1 MASERTLYLVD
12 GTYLLFRAFHALPR
26 SMAVTGES
34 YQRNRAPLE
43 EMLLAGAGTGREPS
57 GVADSALSW
66 LRDPARDRLPTN
78 AARGLASVLVKLIRE
93 ERPALMGV
101 AFDLPGRVHRDDH
114 YTTFVESHP
123 DLAPRLAGYKA
134 TRPATPEEIHVQ
146 YPLARLVCGRALG
159 IPVLEAEG
167 FEADDLIGTL
177 AHRARAKGLSVRLV
191 TADKDLFQ
199 LVGDGISIL
208 NPHKTETGKSG
219 GYLLMDEKVI
229 EREFGV
235 PPRQVVDVLALM
247 GDTSDNIPGVP
258 GIGEKGAKDLIRKY
272 GSVEAVIEA
281 AKKEDEITRA
291 AYRSGLRE
299 HPELALFSKE
309 LATIRT
315 DAPIDLDLDDVWTE
329 APDRDVLKK
338 VFELLA
344 FGMLLRDV
352 EGLAT
357 ASPRPGTRAA
367 RAALG
372 GASASAPPAPAPEG
386 ATAAAGKTAKKPAQ
400 GQLSLLSWDDP
411 PAKPAAAAASGGAH
425 VLAADDRPSAEAEG
439 HEAAGEPGAIED
451 APGLPA
457 ALQDDAGSEGSLEV
471 LASADE
477 RYRAVTDLRELA
489 SLLPAILAAPRVA
502 LDTETTSPDPM
513 RAQLVGISLAWQP
526 GSAIYVPLGHRYLG
540 APAQPAVPETLAL
553 LAPLFARGNGIA
565 GQNVKYD
572 IEVLRRAGAHPSGF
586 DFDTM
591 IAAFILE
598 SDRLSYGLASLA
610 REYLADYRTPYAE
623 TSGRGGKQTSFDGV
637 DVQRAAL
644 YSGHDADVTLRLA
657 EILDRKLGAENL
669 RAVFTGIDMPL
680 IEVLVSMETTG
691 VRIDVPLLQRLSSE
705 MGEQITLLRAEIQK
719 LAGREFNIDSP
730 RQLGAILF
738 EELGLS
744 PVSKTAKSGV
754 ASTRDEDLEV
764 LAERHPLP
772 ARVRDY
778 RVLAKLR
785 STYVDALQA
794 LVNPETGRVHTSFH
808 PTGAVTGRLSSSD
821 PNLQN
826 IPVRTAEGRKI
837 RAAFVPQEG
846 WSLVSADYS
855 QVELRVMAHQSADP
869 DLIATF
875 ERGEDIHRLTAARI
889 YNVPYASVTGDQRR
903 AAKTINFGIL
913 YGMGPQRL
921 ARDLGITMGEAKE
934 LIASYFGRFPKIRAY
949 IDGTIARAERDGF
962 VSTLFGRVRRFPEL
976 SSTSRFQRQLAVR
989 QAVNSTIQGTA
1000 ADLMKI
1006 AMVRLHRLLRERG
1019 LAARLLIQVHDE
1031 LVLESP
1037 TVELPA
1043 LEEVIREA
1051 METIPPFTVP
1061 LTVDIA
1067 SGTDWLAAKP

>member
-1 MASERTLYLVD
+1 MTSERTLYLVD

-26 SMAVTGES
+26 SMAVTGET
-34 YQRNRAPLE
+34 YLRNRAPLE
-43 EMLLAGAGTGREPS
+43 EMLLAGAGSGREPA

-114 YTTFVESHP
+114 YTSFVGAHP
-123 DLAPRLAGYKA
+123 DLAPKLAGYKA
-134 TRPATPEEIHVQ
+134 TRQPTPEEIHVQ

-177 AHRARAKGLSVRLV
+177 AHRARDKGLSVRLV

-199 LVGDGISIL
+199 LVGEGICVL
-208 NPHKTETGKSG
+208 NPHRTVMGKSG
-219 GYLLMDEKVI
+219 GYLLMDEKVV
-229 EREFGV
+229 EQEFGV
-235 PPRQVVDVLALM
+235 PPRQVIDVLALM

-258 GIGEKGAKDLIRKY
+258 GIGEKGAKDLIKKY
-272 GSVEAVIEA
+272 GSVEAVLEA
-281 AKKEDEITRA
+281 AKKEDEIARA
-291 AYRSGLRE
+291 TYRNGLRE

-329 APDRDVLKK
+329 APDHDVLKK
-338 VFELLA
+338 VFDLLA

-357 ASPRPGTRAA
+357 APRPGA
-367 RAALG
+367 RAGRTAAAE
-372 GASASAPPAPAPEG
+372 ASAGTSAAVSSAVSAPASAP
-386 ATAAAGKTAKKPAQ
+386 GKTAKPAQ

-411 PAKPAAAAASGGAH
+411 PVKRAASLGPG
-425 VLAADDRPSAEAEG
+425 VTAADDRAAADAERAEDDGREPGEGEDVPGVPAVLQEVAPG
-439 HEAAGEPGAIED
+439 HESAVAV
-451 APGLPA
+451 
-457 ALQDDAGSEGSLEV
+457 S
-471 LASADE
+471 SADAA

-489 SLLPAILAAPRVA
+489 ALLPAMLAAPRVA
-502 LDTETTSPDPM
+502 LDTETTSSNPM
-513 RAQLVGISLAWQP
+513 AAQLVGMSIAWEP
-526 GSAIYVPLGHRYLG
+526 GRAIYVPFAHRYLG
-540 APAQPAVPETLAL
+540 APPQPSVPETLAV
-553 LAPLFARGNGIA
+553 LAPLLTRGKGIA

-572 IEVLRRAGAHPSGF
+572 IEVLGRAGARPSGF

-598 SDRLSYGLASLA
+598 SDRMSYGLASLA
-610 REYLADYRTPYAE
+610 REYLADYKPPYAE
-623 TSGRGGKQTSFDGV
+623 TAGRGAKQPAFDTV
-637 DVQRAAL
+637 EVQRAAL
-644 YSGHDADVTLRLA
+644 YSGFDADATLRLA
-657 EILDRKLGAENL
+657 EVLDRRLDAENL
-669 RAVFTGIDMPL
+669 RGVFSGIDMPL
-680 IEVLVSMETTG
+680 LDVLVSMETTG
-691 VRIDVPLLQRLSSE
+691 VRIDVPLLQRLSRE
-705 MGEQITLLRAEIQK
+705 MGEQITVLRAEIQK
-719 LAGREFNIDSP
+719 LAGREFNVDSP
-730 RQLGAILF
+730 RQLAAILF
-738 EELGLS
+738 DELHLP
-744 PVSKTAKSGV
+744 PVSKTAKSRV
-754 ASTRDEDLEV
+754 ASTRDEDLEI

-808 PTGAVTGRLSSSD
+808 PTGAATGRLSSSD

-837 RAAFVPQEG
+837 RAAFVPREG

-855 QVELRVMAHQSADP
+855 QIELRVMAHQSADP
-869 DLIATF
+869 ELIATF
-875 ERGEDIHRLTAARI
+875 ERGEDIHRLTASRI
-889 YNVPYASVTGDQRR
+889 YNVPYAAVSGDQRR

-921 ARDLGITMGEAKE
+921 ARDLGITMTEAKE
-934 LIASYFGRFPKIRAY
+934 LIASYFGRFPTIRAY

-1006 AMVRLHRLLRERG
+1006 AMVRLHRLIVERG

-1037 TVELPA
+1037 PGELPA
-1043 LEEVIREA
+1043 LEATIREA
-1051 METIPPFTVP
+1051 MEKIPPFTVP

-1067 SGTDWLAAKP
+1067 AGPDWLSAKP